1 MTQKNPTYL
10 PPCNSLL
17 WLVLLVSVLLILK
30 KHFVFD
36 TTWNMSDKK
45 WGLLV
50 GLGIVLFGLI
60 AAWFRKSSD
69 RVV

>member
-1 MTQKNPTYL
+1 
-10 PPCNSLL
+10 
-17 WLVLLVSVLLILK
+17 VLLILK
-30 KHFVFD
+30 KYLAFD
-36 TTWNMSDKK
+36 TTWNMADKK

-60 AAWFRKSSD
+60 LAWFRKSSD

>member
-1 MTQKNPTYL
+1 MRSDN
-10 PPCNSLL
+10 PPCHSLL
-17 WLVLLVSVLLILK
+17 WVVLLVLVILILK
-30 KHFVFD
+30 KYFVFD
-36 TTWNMSDKK
+36 TTWDISEKN

-60 AAWFRKSSD
+60 RAWAWLRKSSD

>member
-1 MTQKNPTYL
+1 
-10 PPCNSLL
+10 
-17 WLVLLVSVLLILK
+17 VLLILK